1 MNPDILLLIKGCE
14 TALQISKPITLKIK
28 TRGLKGDT
36 KSLAGYCESYFRRGK
51 LTGHK
56 VVIHLDIVLESCYNI
71 YGVIAHELVHA
82 SMMEH
87 EIFDSD
93 YHHDKTFQRMCQVLE
108 EYLREIGFPDIGPLY
123 NPLTDTE

>member
-1 MNPDILLLIKGCE
+1 MNTDILLLVKGCE
-14 TALQISKPITLKIK
+14 TALQITKPITLKIK

-56 VVIHLDIVLESCYNI
+56 VVIHLDIVTQSEYNI

-87 EIFDSD
+87 GLFDDD
-93 YHHDKTFQRMCQVLE
+93 YHHDHTFQKMCAVLE
-108 EYLREIGFPDIGPLY
+108 KYLEEIGFVNIGPLY
-123 NPLTDTE
+123 NPDTDTE